1 MADSLEPV
9 SFDDGK
15 AIVRQGEPG
24 DDFFIIVEGTAA
36 VLQRRTED
44 EPAVEVGQL
53 GPSDYFG
60 GYMMGVWVL
69 CKGWMGLMVG

>member
-1 MADSLEPV
+1 M
-9 SFDDGK
+9 
-15 AIVRQGEPG
+15 RQGEPG

-53 GPSDYFG
+53 GASDYFG
-60 GYMMGVWVL
+60 KPARG
-69 CKGWMGLMVG
+69 